1 MAGKSIKQL
10 EIPENESDENILK
23 LVDQINQISP
33 IFYDARI
40 DDREYNRV
48 ITYSLSLDEAYRRLL
63 RESETTEALEYCD
76 KLYNLSQRHPTY
88 FQKENELSFIDYDIN
103 KYLESDEYKA
113 LVKKTL
119 ETYEYDR

>member
-1 MAGKSIKQL
+1 MAGKSIEQL
-10 EIPENESDENILK
+10 EIPENETDENVSN
-23 LVDQINQISP
+23 LVEKIHQISP

-76 KLYNLSQRHPTY
+76 KLYNLSQRHPKY

-103 KYLESDEYKA
+103 KYLESEE
-113 LVKKTL
+113 LQTLISKTL